1 MSAAGGAGPSAE
13 TPIGLDRLMNL
24 AGLNGFIADQK
35 AMDDR
40 VAGLL

>member
-13 TPIGLDRLMNL
+13 TPMNL